1 MRPCVSSGFRVVV
14 VVVVARREAALG
26 AASAGLL
33 ATMAFARVLVQYPDA
48 LREAMAIAMA
58 VFVVVNLS
66 IAIGA

>member
-1 MRPCVSSGFRVVV
+1 M
-14 VVVVARREAALG
+14 
-26 AASAGLL
+26 ASAGLL